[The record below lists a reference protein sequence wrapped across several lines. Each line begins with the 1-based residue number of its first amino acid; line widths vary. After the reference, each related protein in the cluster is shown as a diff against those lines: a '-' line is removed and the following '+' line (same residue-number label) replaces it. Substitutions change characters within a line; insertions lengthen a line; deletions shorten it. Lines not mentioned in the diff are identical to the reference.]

1 MKLAQSHRP
10 LWAPLLASISLAL
23 AAAPG
28 AAHNPPRETNGYG
41 MPLADGSPVETDAAN
56 QLRAA
61 NAAYASGDYPKAL
74 KLFRNIAVL
83 GVPEAHFRL
92 GIMYARGLGT
102 RQSSRQAEYWLALA
116 ARENYPGA
124 ADALAA
130 LRAPPEDG

>member
-1 MKLAQSHRP
+1 MKLAQSRRF
-10 LWAPLLASISLAL
+10 LWTPLLVSASLTL

-28 AAHNPPRETNGYG
+28 VRNPSWNTNG
-41 MPLADGSPVETDAAN
+41 DGGPVDVDAAN

-116 ARENYPGA
+116 VRANYPGA

-130 LRAPPEDG
+130 LSARPEDGP